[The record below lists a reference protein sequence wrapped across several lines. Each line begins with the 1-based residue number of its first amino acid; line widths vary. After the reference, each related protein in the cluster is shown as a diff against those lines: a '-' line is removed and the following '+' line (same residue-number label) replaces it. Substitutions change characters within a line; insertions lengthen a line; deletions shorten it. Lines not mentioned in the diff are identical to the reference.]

1 MKFIASYVRS
11 LCSWICSMSQ
21 ISTLVENGKKS
32 HAGRAGRGFQ
42 TPTAGVGTEVFY
54 TKSSRLFLLNYCQW
68 FLRSNLFYVTEWW
81 NVLISQESYIYFFNN
96 VARSENLFITNWAVT
111 NFYPAD
117 MASWLSYCAYF
128 YSIFLPSHPHYSV
141 QDHTFRS
148 SPPLLPV

>member
-21 ISTLVENGKKS
+21 ISTLIENGKKS
-32 HAGRAGRGFQ
+32 HAGLAGRGFQ
-42 TPTAGVGTEVFY
+42 TATGGVETDVFY
-54 TKSSRLFLLNYCQW
+54 AKSSRLFLLNYCQW
-68 FLRSNLFYVTEWW
+68 FLRSNLFYGALWW
-81 NVLISQESYIYFFNN
+81 NVLISQEVSIYFFNN
-96 VARSENLFITNWAVT
+96 VARRETLFTWNWAVT
-111 NFYPAD
+111 NFYPAKVT
-117 MASWLSYCAYF
+117 SSVSYRGYF